1 MSASVVLY
9 VVIKSNIIFWMNVY
23 VFWAFNFVNKKL
35 KKVGVGIFYLN
46 IILYLC
52 CMNKLRGYTHATES
66 QLGQKQAVQV
76 IDACG
81 VSKKYSDKI
90 EK

>member
-1 MSASVVLY
+1 
-9 VVIKSNIIFWMNVY
+9 
-23 VFWAFNFVNKKL
+23 
-35 KKVGVGIFYLN
+35 
-46 IILYLC
+46 
-52 CMNKLRGYTHATES
+52 MNKLRGYTHATEL

-90 EK
+90 GK